1 MFLCKVNKNK
11 NISQKKSYFFGLMTK
26 NKVISKKLKGFIIRA
41 SSLLGTYMI
50 DGIDLKL
57 RSPLSTLPL
66 PPRPR
71 RLLRHDLRIDLLL
84 RENSESSASRFRH
97 TRGDYSVR
105 LERRQRRD
113 SRPAHGSPS
122 HRRHTNGCI
131 QINLTFTASLPLVVK
146 VKILAASA
154 TSSGNGGSVAIRDR
168 RTDRRR
174 VVDSPLFAFA
184 RHRGD
189 FFLPS
194 ELLVEGA
201 GYLLVARQFIA
212 LRRYV
217 GHGDRLL
224 LLC

>member
-1 MFLCKVNKNK
+1 MDRARAHGSPPSRAHHLSLYPPNA
-11 NISQKKSYFFGLMTK
+11 
-26 NKVISKKLKGFIIRA
+26 ISKGKSERGRTNDHVRFERA
-41 SSLLGTYMI
+41 SAENHNIL
-50 DGIDLKL
+50 L

-113 SRPAHGSPS
+113 SRSAHGSPS
-122 HRRHTNGCI
+122 RRR
-131 QINLTFTASLPLVVK
+131 LTVVRIRLVVESEK
-146 VKILAASA
+146 P
-154 TSSGNGGSVAIRDR
+154 
-168 RTDRRR
+168 RRR
-174 VVDSPLFAFA
+174 
-184 RHRGD
+184 GD
-189 FFLPS
+189 LFLPS

-201 GYLLVARQFIA
+201 GYLLVACQLFIV
-212 LRRYV
+212 LRRYD